1 MIVLNFA
8 HPLTAEHL
16 DQIEALINRK
26 IEQVVTVDAQVDPQ
40 QPLVPQVV
48 EMVDRLGFS
57 LQDWQTLPLL
67 ILLPSLN
74 YSAGVLLAELHGRIG
89 HFPAI
94 VRMRPAMAVPPR
106 YEVAEIINLQAVRD
120 AARAR
125 RGSG

>member
-57 LQDWQTLPLL
+57 PQDWQTLPLL

>member
-8 HPLTAEHL
+8 HLLTAEHL